1 MIPVPNA
8 ITLLR
13 LVLMPFIGATLWRRH
28 DALAAT
34 LLAVSALS
42 DWLDGHLARRLDL
55 RTRFGA
61 IADPLADKA
70 TMLTV
75 TLILA
80 LQQALPWWL
89 ALAIV
94 LRDVIILAGAAAYRW
109 RAGSIEMAPTRISKL
124 NTALQFLLLLG
135 VLGAR
140 AGAPLPAEL
149 IQLLALATLAT
160 VLGSGAQ
167 YVLEWSRKA
176 RQIGRG

>member
-13 LVLMPFIGATLWRRH
+13 IVLVPFIGAALWRRH
-28 DALAAT
+28 DALAAA

-42 DWLDGHLARRLDL
+42 DWLDGYLARRFDL
-55 RTRFGA
+55 CTHFGA
-61 IADPLADKA
+61 VADPLADKA

-75 TLILA
+75 TLLLA
-80 LQQALPWWL
+80 VQTALPWWL

-94 LRDVIILAGAAAYRW
+94 LRDLIIVAGAAAYRW
-109 RAGSIEMAPTRISKL
+109 RAGSIDMAPTRISKL

-149 IQLLALATLAT
+149 IQVLALVTLAT

-176 RQIGRG
+176 HQLGRA